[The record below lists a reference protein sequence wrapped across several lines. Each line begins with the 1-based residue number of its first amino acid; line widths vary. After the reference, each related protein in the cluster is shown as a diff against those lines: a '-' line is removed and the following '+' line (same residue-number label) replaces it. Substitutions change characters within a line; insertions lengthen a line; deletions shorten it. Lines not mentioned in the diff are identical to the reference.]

1 MSIPDGRDNAH
12 ASSAHLSHVAHPARS
27 GAPSIRS
34 HLISAPPPGFE
45 MMAKTPFKTGRRLAG
60 PVWSDASV
68 RRSRGSITKRHGGV
82 NELMHTL
89 SLRERR
95 PGASPVIAP
104 RQVGGCGGSEHSV
117 SATEGVARGT
127 QPAVP
132 RRKPRAP
139 RAHISLG
146 PPRISQIPRPSE
158 AHRTPRGGGLYGQLC
173 RLMNS
178 R

>member
-1 MSIPDGRDNAH
+1 MRCPDWRDNAH
-12 ASSAHLSHVAHPARS
+12 ASSAYPLDVAHAVRS

-34 HLISAPPPGFE
+34 HLLSAPPPGFE
-45 MMAKTPFKTGRRLAG
+45 MMAETPLKAGRRHPD
-60 PVWSDASV
+60 PVWSDANV

-139 RAHISLG
+139 RAHLSLG